1 MVQLLF
7 VRCELLSYTIE
18 KDRKYRHLI
27 LLEKRREEKRR
38 EEREKDGE
46 EVEERQKDE
55 EIEGREDED
64 RLEWSHSKQDCCS
77 CKPASFID
85 DSTLKQ
91 SRAERFLLQIEI

>member
-38 EEREKDGE
+38 EEKKERRMVKKLKKD
-46 EVEERQKDE
+46 RKM
-55 EIEGREDED
+55 
-64 RLEWSHSKQDCCS
+64 K
-77 CKPASFID
+77 K
-85 DSTLKQ
+85 
-91 SRAERFLLQIEI
+91 